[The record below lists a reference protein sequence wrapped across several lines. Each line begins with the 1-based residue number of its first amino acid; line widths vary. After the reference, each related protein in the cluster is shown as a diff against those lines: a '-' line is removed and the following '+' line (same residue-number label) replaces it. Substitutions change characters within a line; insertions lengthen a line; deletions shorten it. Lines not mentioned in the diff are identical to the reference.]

1 MLPQVDF
8 YVLKNTEENACNL
21 LACKLAAKALT
32 AQQSMYIHC
41 ATQQQAV
48 AIDDMLWSFNDIS
61 FIPHALSTAENS
73 GDIPILLG
81 YDTIPERQYEIL
93 LNLNA
98 EVPTQAEHF
107 KRIIEI
113 VYQDPDAKKS
123 ARAHYKTYQ
132 ERNFPL
138 KSHNL

>member
-8 YVLKNTEENACNL
+8 YVLENTEENARNL
-21 LACKLAAKALT
+21 LACKLAAKAFT

-41 ATQQQAV
+41 NTQQQAV

-61 FIPHALSTAENS
+61 FIPHALNTAANS

-81 YDTIPERQYEIL
+81 YDATPERQYEIL
-93 LNLNA
+93 LNLHT
-98 EVPTQAEHF
+98 EIPTQAEHF

-113 VYQDPDAKKS
+113 VYQAPEVKKN

-138 KSHNL
+138 KSRNL